1 MRKVLRRVSVP
12 VLLLATLLILSVTYW
27 TGCGEGDQAP
37 VASSQTQQ
45 TSSGSVQVLGKQDSR
60 IAQLA
65 AIQERNEERVFGA
78 AAARGVG
85 IGLDGGELVFHVFVN
100 SSANRPD
107 DVPSNLEGVRVVRIE
122 TDDFVARY
130 DNGPGHRSQLSA
142 PVPAGVSTS
151 NDNGCFAGTRGFL
164 AFKGGQVGYITNN
177 HVAGA
182 GGSNL
187 CPGAASI
194 GEPQYHL
201 GTYDNNC
208 SVSGVL
214 QIGTL
219 NSFIIFKGGPKNK
232 VDAAFVASSTSLIS
246 DFILDIGSPTTTAVN
261 PALGMT
267 VRKSGRTTG
276 LTSGSI
282 STVNATVR
290 VSYGAGCGTYTFT
303 GQFVVSPGGFSAAGD
318 SGSPVVDNSSNP
330 VGLLFAGSSS
340 STICNPIKVVL
351 TELGLNF

>member
-1 MRKVLRRVSVP
+1 MKRFSASFLIFVV
-12 VLLLATLLILSVTYW
+12 TLVFTVTYW
-27 TGCGEGDQAP
+27 TGCGDGNQTPTASASQEQIQAP
-37 VASSQTQQ
+37 NSIQM
-45 TSSGSVQVLGKQDSR
+45 LGKQDSR
-60 IAQLA
+60 IAQAA

-78 AAARGVG
+78 TAARGIG
-85 IGLDGGELVFHVFVN
+85 IGLEGGEVVFHVFVN
-100 SSANRPD
+100 SKASRPD
-107 DVPSNLEGVRVVRIE
+107 DVSSNLEGIRVVRIE
-122 TDDFVARY
+122 TDDFVARF
-130 DNGPGHRSQLSA
+130 DNGPNHRTQLSA

-164 AFKGGQVGYITNN
+164 AYKSGQVGYITNS
-177 HVAGA
+177 HVAAA

-187 CPGAASI
+187 CPGSAPI

-208 SVSGVL
+208 TIAGTI

-219 NSFIIFKGGPKNK
+219 NSFVKFVGGPKNK

-246 DFILDIGSPTTTAVN
+246 ASILDIGTPTTSAKD
-261 PALGMT
+261 PALNMT

-276 LTSGSI
+276 LTSGTI
-282 STVNATVR
+282 TTINATVR
-290 VSYGAGCGTYTFT
+290 VSYGSGCGTYTFT
-303 GQFVVSPGGFSAAGD
+303 GQFVVTPGGFSAAGD
-318 SGSPVVDNSSNP
+318 SGSPVVDSGNNP

-351 TELGLNF
+351 TQLVLTF